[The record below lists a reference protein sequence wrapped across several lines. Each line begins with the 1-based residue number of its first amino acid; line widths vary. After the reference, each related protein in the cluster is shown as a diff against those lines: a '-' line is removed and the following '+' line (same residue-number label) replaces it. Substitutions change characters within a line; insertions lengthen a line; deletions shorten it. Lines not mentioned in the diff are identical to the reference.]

1 MNEPADARYAQM
13 LVFPSATELRRRLPP
28 LLVGFARG
36 GTIGIGTVVL
46 ALGLGPLNHLA
57 LRRFHLPVGDDAT
70 EVLGE

>member
-1 MNEPADARYAQM
+1 VLELSV
-13 LVFPSATELRRRLPP
+13 LV
-28 LLVGFARG
+28 VGFALG
-36 GTIGIGTVVL
+36 GTVGVGTIVL